1 MNTRPRIRDR
11 RRAPFALTAITVL
24 TVLTAVATGSCV
36 ERVSAEQR
44 GAALV
49 NAASF
54 SPSRFNQYACTTCHR
69 ATSSDRPDAILPGG
83 TLAGATARPTFWG
96 GSVVALEDAVGICF
110 EKFMRGGRF
119 DPSTDSAVDLY
130 AYLQSLERAPGAVTT
145 AVSFT
150 IPGTT
155 SPPMAGDASRG
166 ATLYNRAC
174 SICHG
179 APRSSSRPISYATVI
194 PDDTEREHT
203 AAMGYTAETLQQVF
217 VEKARHG
224 SFLGFAG
231 NMPPFSTE
239 LMTDQDLADI
249 VAYVSPTL
257 R

>member
-1 MNTRPRIRDR
+1 MNRHPPIRDR
-11 RRAPFALTAITVL
+11 RWRFAALAALVTA
-24 TVLTAVATGSCV
+24 ASGSCV

-49 NAASF
+49 NSPAF
-54 SPSRFNQYACTTCHR
+54 SPSRFNQYACATCHR
-69 ATSSDRPDAILPGG
+69 STASDRPDAILPGAL
-83 TLAGATARPTFWG
+83 LAGSTARPTFWG

-119 DPSTDSAVDLY
+119 DASADNAVDLY
-130 AYLQSLERAPGAVTT
+130 AYLQSIERAPGAVTT
-145 AVSFT
+145 AVAFT

-155 SPPMAGDASRG
+155 SPPMAGDATRG
-166 ATLYNRAC
+166 ATVYNRAC

-179 APRSSSRPISYATVI
+179 GPRSSSRAISYATVI

-239 LMTDQDLADI
+239 LLTDQDLADI